1 MMPLS
6 VVAALLGAS
15 CSAFAPKPLCGTP
28 RRTAKRQSLQ
38 MNVITDRPARAALA
52 AAYVGF
58 AGAIATFPGEFN
70 NPADIQLIQDALNDP
85 TSMNPVFF
93 FIFNSLG
100 LIPAVNAAVL
110 LPGAKDQRPLPAAP
124 FVASSF
130 FAGYGG
136 VGPYMILR
144 EPRFGP
150 IKRSELGFFPR
161 VVTESKLFGAGLV
174 AGAVGLYG
182 GLLTQ
187 LSDGAL
193 SDYIDLA
200 ASSKLV
206 SVSSVDFLIL
216 SLFAFEPIKEDMSR
230 RGWWGC
236 YGDNDV
242 GRLAA
247 FCFPVL
253 GPAAYVLLRPALK
266 D

>member
-1 MMPLS
+1 
-6 VVAALLGAS
+6 
-15 CSAFAPKPLCGTP
+15 
-28 RRTAKRQSLQ
+28 
-38 MNVITDRPARAALA
+38 
-52 AAYVGF
+52 
-58 AGAIATFPGEFN
+58 
-70 NPADIQLIQDALNDP
+70 
-85 TSMNPVFF
+85 MNPVFF
-93 FIFNSLG
+93 FVFNSLG

-110 LPGAKDQRPLPAAP
+110 LPGAKDQKPIPAAP

-130 FAGYGG
+130 FAGFGG
-136 VGPYMILR
+136 VGPYMIVR

-193 SDYIDLA
+193 QGYADLFS
-200 ASSKLV
+200 SSKLV
-206 SVSSVDFLIL
+206 SVSTVDFLIL

-236 YGDNDV
+236 YGENDV

-247 FCFPVL
+247 FCFPVI
-253 GPAAYVLLRPALK
+253 GPAAYVLLRPALE

>member
-1 MMPLS
+1 
-6 VVAALLGAS
+6 
-15 CSAFAPKPLCGTP
+15 
-28 RRTAKRQSLQ
+28 
-38 MNVITDRPARAALA
+38 
-52 AAYVGF
+52 
-58 AGAIATFPGEFN
+58 
-70 NPADIQLIQDALNDP
+70 
-85 TSMNPVFF
+85 
-93 FIFNSLG
+93 
-100 LIPAVNAAVL
+100 
-110 LPGAKDQRPLPAAP
+110 
-124 FVASSF
+124 
-130 FAGYGG
+130 
-136 VGPYMILR
+136 MILR

-187 LSDGAL
+187 LSGGAL
-193 SDYIDLA
+193 QGYVDLA

-247 FCFPVL
+247 SLSRARARGIRACCRGKDCSTTAKLRKRARGRGTQTAPC
-253 GPAAYVLLRPALK
+253 AYRRARQRNP
-266 D
+266 

>member
-1 MMPLS
+1 MI
-6 VVAALLGAS
+6 
-15 CSAFAPKPLCGTP
+15 CT
-28 RRTAKRQSLQ
+28 Q
-38 MNVITDRPARAALA
+38 
-52 AAYVGF
+52 
-58 AGAIATFPGEFN
+58 
-70 NPADIQLIQDALNDP
+70 
-85 TSMNPVFF
+85 
-93 FIFNSLG
+93 
-100 LIPAVNAAVL
+100 
-110 LPGAKDQRPLPAAP
+110 
-124 FVASSF
+124 VASSF
-130 FAGYGG
+130 FAGFGG

-187 LSDGAL
+187 LSESAL
-193 SDYIDLA
+193 AGYADLFS
-200 ASSKLV
+200 SSKLV
-206 SVSSVDFLIL
+206 SVSTVDFLIL

-236 YGDNDV
+236 YGENDV

-253 GPAAYVLLRPALK
+253 GPAAYVLLRPALE

>member
-1 MMPLS
+1 MPLS
-6 VVAALLGAS
+6 VVAALLGAA
-15 CSAFAPKPLCGTP
+15 CSAFAPKPLRGTP
-28 RRTAKRQSLQ
+28 RRNTKRQSLQ

-58 AGAIATFPGEFN
+58 AGAIATFPGDFN
-70 NPADIQLIQDALNDP
+70 NPA
-85 TSMNPVFF
+85 SMTPVFF
-93 FIFNSLG
+93 FVFNSLG

-110 LPGAKDQRPLPAAP
+110 LPGAKDQKPIPAAP

-130 FAGYGG
+130 FAGFGG

-193 SDYIDLA
+193 A
-200 ASSKLV
+200 
-206 SVSSVDFLIL
+206 
-216 SLFAFEPIKEDMSR
+216 
-230 RGWWGC
+230 
-236 YGDNDV
+236 
-242 GRLAA
+242 
-247 FCFPVL
+247 
-253 GPAAYVLLRPALK
+253 
-266 D
+266 

>member
-1 MMPLS
+1 
-6 VVAALLGAS
+6 
-15 CSAFAPKPLCGTP
+15 
-28 RRTAKRQSLQ
+28 
-38 MNVITDRPARAALA
+38 
-52 AAYVGF
+52 
-58 AGAIATFPGEFN
+58 
-70 NPADIQLIQDALNDP
+70 
-85 TSMNPVFF
+85 MNPVFF
-93 FIFNSLG
+93 FVFNSLG

-110 LPGAKDQRPLPAAP
+110 LPGAKDQKPIPAAP
-124 FVASSF
+124 FVASRVEIKSHAPHAIDAKLSSYLHLLVGPSMARKLISTQVASSF
-130 FAGYGG
+130 FAGFGG

-187 LSDGAL
+187 LSGGAL

-236 YGDNDV
+236 YGENNV